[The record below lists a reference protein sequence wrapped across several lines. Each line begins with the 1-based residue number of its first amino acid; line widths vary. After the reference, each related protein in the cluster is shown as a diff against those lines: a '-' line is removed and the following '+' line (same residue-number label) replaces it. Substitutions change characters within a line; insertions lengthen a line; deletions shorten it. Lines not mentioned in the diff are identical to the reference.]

1 MLKSTK
7 TLPFEGCATALVTP
21 FKNGE
26 LDLDAFSR
34 LVEAQIEAGVGALV
48 VCGTTGEAPTLTES
62 ERQKLIHRAAEISAG
77 RVPVIA
83 GTGGPCTDKM
93 LRMSWSAREAG
104 ADGFLIV
111 NPYYNKGT
119 EEGIVRSFYAAASL
133 GPPVILYN
141 VPGRTGSDMSLSL
154 IARLSEHGN
163 IVAIKEAS
171 NVPKISEILASP
183 KCDLHVYSGNDADTL
198 PALSVGARGVI
209 SVVSNIFPEL
219 WVSLCAEY
227 ANGKP
232 DKSRNIHLAS
242 LPLIRA
248 LFAET
253 SPCPIKYLC
262 ERAGICLSDVRLP
275 LGDISEELKKTLDL
289 EYERVHSAQKELL
302 KH

>member
-1 MLKSTK
+1 MLNSTK
-7 TLPFEGCATALVTP
+7 KLPFEGCATALVTP

-34 LVEAQIEAGVGALV
+34 LVESQISAGVGALV
-48 VCGTTGEAPTLTES
+48 VCGTTGEAPTLTEG
-62 ERQKLIHRAAEISAG
+62 ERQKLISRAAEISAG

-104 ADGFLIV
+104 ADAFLVV

-119 EEGIVRSFYAAASL
+119 EEGVVRSFYAAASL

-171 NVPKISEILASP
+171 NVSKVSEILASP
-183 KCDLHVYSGNDADTL
+183 KCDLHVYSGNDGDTL
-198 PALSVGARGVI
+198 PAISVGARGVI

-219 WVSLCAEY
+219 WVRLCSEVNKNTAL
-227 ANGKP
+227 
-232 DKSRNIHLAS
+232 SRRIHLAA

-253 SPCPIKYLC
+253 SPCPVKYLC

-275 LGDISEELKKTLDL
+275 LGDISEELKKTLVL
-289 EYERVHSAQKELL
+289 EYDRVHSAQNELL
-302 KH
+302 M